1 MCIWKT
7 ADAEGRILIPK
18 DGDFL
23 ILATRPGDPGRLLW
37 LRTGDCRTQDL
48 LSRLNQDWDVI
59 GAAFSEDQRIVDV
72 G

>member
-1 MCIWKT
+1 VT
-7 ADAEGRILIPK
+7 K

-48 LSRLNQDWDVI
+48 LSPLKQNWDVI
-59 GAAFSEDQRIVDV
+59 EAAFSEDQRIVDV